1 MNFDY
6 SKKEFELFLELYQML
21 KDYSA
26 DHPMDS
32 RSPECAQNIMGAIE
46 KLGHTPYFRF
56 ALEKMEGYNGAVT
69 AMGAMEVVAAVS
81 PSLYLS
87 AEYSTRVLG
96 RAIDRWGDE
105 NQKKRFLQ
113 PLLSGTLLGA
123 LALCEQTVNVDNDSL
138 ITNGNKQGN
147 TISITGKKQ
156 FVINGPV
163 ADIFGV
169 VGTYEGKSA
178 IFLVDKKAPGLVVKE
193 KAEALGYKGAAIS
206 AVSFEDCTIEESHVI
221 SCSEKE
227 DMVGL
232 LRLWENLALIGA
244 SLGLMRTSF
253 ESARDYAKS
262 HRTGG
267 KPIIAYQEIGFKL
280 AEMLTLYQSSQLL
293 ATRAAWT
300 LEKMPKEAVDLTLC
314 AKVFCAESA
323 AQVSGDAMKILG
335 SSAFFGSNPV
345 EHAYCCARFS
355 EIFGTSSELSRVK
368 IGDAALGL
376 KPQGG

>member
-1 MNFDY
+1 MNYDY
-6 SKKEFELFLELYQML
+6 SQKEFELFIELYQML

-32 RSPECAQNIMGAIE
+32 GSQECAENIMGAI
-46 KLGHTPYFRF
+46 KILGQTPYFRF
-56 ALEKMEGYNGAVT
+56 AMENVEGYNGAVT

-105 NQKKRFLQ
+105 NQKKRFLE
-113 PLLSGTLLGA
+113 PLLSGTHLGA
-123 LALCEQTVNVDNDSL
+123 LALCEQTVNVDNEPL
-138 ITNGNKQGN
+138 ITTGSKQGSN
-147 TISITGKKQ
+147 VSISGKKQ
-156 FVINGPV
+156 FVVNGPV
-163 ADIFGV
+163 AEIFGV
-169 VGTYEGKSA
+169 VGIYEGKA
-178 IFLVDKKAPGLVVKE
+178 AVFLVDKKASGLVIEE

-206 AVSFEDCTIEESHVI
+206 GVSLEDCTIEESRVI
-221 SCSEKE
+221 CCSGKE

-232 LRLWENLALIGA
+232 LRLWENQALIGA
-244 SLGLMRTSF
+244 SLGLMRTAF

-323 AQVSGDAMKILG
+323 AQVSGDAMKIMG

-345 EHAYCCARFS
+345 EHAYCCARYA